1 MFPGREF
8 PDDFDTTSIGI
19 VCLRRNTEVALS
31 VIDEMMEYV
40 NSDGIM
46 GVIAPFHVIFMLLT
60 DFSYHQ
66 TYFDHSRP
74 RFDSIVCINVLTLFY
89 TYGRGHCLPRTLQ
102 WVQETLAS
110 RAYIGGTRYYT
121 TSECFLFF
129 LSRFLSCCNDADLH
143 ATLRP
148 LLKERVQELIGDP
161 GDALALAMRILT
173 CDFVGIKN
181 EVDLG
186 ALLSLQSEDGSWG
199 VGWIYRLPSVGI
211 QMGNRG
217 LTTALAIKAI
227 SLIGVPVVAAA
238 RRRFSF

>member
-1 MFPGREF
+1 
-8 PDDFDTTSIGI
+8 
-19 VCLRRNTEVALS
+19 
-31 VIDEMMEYV
+31 MEYI

-46 GVIAPFHVIFMLLT
+46 QVKVPLHPIHLPLANPWN
-60 DFSYHQ
+60 SQ

-74 RFDSIVCINVLTLFY
+74 RFDSVVCINVLALFY

-102 WVQETLAS
+102 WVQGILAS
-110 RAYIGGTRYYT
+110 RAYVGGTRYYT

-129 LSRFLSCCNDADLH
+129 FSRFLSHCDDADLY

-148 LLKERVQELIGDP
+148 LLKERAQELIGDP
-161 GDALALAMRILT
+161 GDALALAMRILV
-173 CDFVGIKN
+173 CDFVGIRN
-181 EVDLG
+181 EVDSS
-186 ALLSLQSEDGSWG
+186 ALLALQSEDGSWG

-227 SLIGVPVVAAA
+227 AAVGSPVVAAG